1 MGLTDK
7 LKAGVKNVDS
17 RLGQSVD
24 SVKYDSK
31 ISDQKSIKRKALDEA
46 ADIMFAAYLEGK
58 AEISDAVKDLF
69 ETAKKCDAEIEKLQK
84 EKEDMKAEAAA
95 EREANRKAAE

>member
-1 MGLTDK
+1 MGLADK
-7 LKAGVKNVDS
+7 LKAGVKNVDN

-31 ISDQKSIKRKALDEA
+31 ISDQKATKRKALDEA

-58 AEISDAVKDLF
+58 AEVTDAVKALF

-84 EKEDMKAEAAA
+84 EKEDMIAEASA
-95 EREANRKAAE
+95 EREANRKAAQ